1 MITININ
8 KYLIG
13 SLVGCAICA
22 ATSCSD
28 FNDYNETPVD
38 NLMSGNQTL
47 WENISQNSQLS
58 DFAAL
63 LQRTG
68 FQNELSNTRSY
79 TVWAPV
85 NGTFDVAAYQ
95 QLSDSL
101 LLQQFVKSHVAEYSH
116 VASGDLGEQRIHTL
130 NEKSFAFSGNGS
142 YTFGGKD
149 IQQANLPSQNGLLH
163 LLNGAAQFYPNLYE
177 YLRMRDDIDMLRDYF
192 MHYEQSVL
200 DTKNSVKG
208 PVIGGIQTYIDSVV
222 VTSNSLTRRLNA
234 SLSNED
240 STYTFLMPTDKAYQE
255 MYDSIK
261 PLYKFIAKTVVQDV
275 ASFQKVDDSKTIT
288 ADLAQRNLTAA
299 ELSDSLTR
307 RIIADNLVF
316 SNNDG
321 YNQWLIDDNPNQ
333 DTLRSTTRIKYSNPR
348 DILEPMKEMVPM
360 SNGYARVMDS
370 LAFLPWETYNPMIE
384 ANPAYY
390 AYSPIDTDHRN
401 NNRFAFTTTNVRV
414 PDSIAQKMF
423 GPEETGFTYAWIRPA
438 DEFAM
443 PDVYIKLP
451 NVLSTT
457 YKFYAVF
464 LPWRVETSPGR
475 YVRLGSNDKPN
486 LLNFQVSYCGTNGKL
501 ATYSFSKKYLETG
514 KSSDANPT
522 TKKLNYTTAFYND
535 PAKVDTVYLG
545 EFTFPVA
552 YDGLGTDYAPNI
564 HISSPLDTFSDDDMT
579 NYTGDIRLKAIIM
592 KPVELVEYEENN
604 K

>member
-1 MITININ
+1 
-8 KYLIG
+8 
-13 SLVGCAICA
+13 
-22 ATSCSD
+22 
-28 FNDYNETPVD
+28 
-38 NLMSGNQTL
+38 
-47 WENISQNSQLS
+47 
-58 DFAAL
+58 
-63 LQRTG
+63 
-68 FQNELSNTRSY
+68 
-79 TVWAPV
+79 
-85 NGTFDVAAYQ
+85 
-95 QLSDSL
+95 
-101 LLQQFVKSHVAEYSH
+101 
-116 VASGDLGEQRIHTL
+116 
-130 NEKSFAFSGNGS
+130 
-142 YTFGGKD
+142 
-149 IQQANLPSQNGLLH
+149 
-163 LLNGAAQFYPNLYE
+163 
-177 YLRMRDDIDMLRDYF
+177 
-192 MHYEQSVL
+192 
-200 DTKNSVKG
+200 
-208 PVIGGIQTYIDSVV
+208 
-222 VTSNSLTRRLNA
+222 
-234 SLSNED
+234 
-240 STYTFLMPTDKAYQE
+240 
-255 MYDSIK
+255 
-261 PLYKFIAKTVVQDV
+261 
-275 ASFQKVDDSKTIT
+275 
-288 ADLAQRNLTAA
+288 
-299 ELSDSLTR
+299 
-307 RIIADNLVF
+307 
-316 SNNDG
+316 
-321 YNQWLIDDNPNQ
+321 
-333 DTLRSTTRIKYSNPR
+333 
-348 DILEPMKEMVPM
+348 
-360 SNGYARVMDS
+360 
-370 LAFLPWETYNPMIE
+370 MIE

-414 PDSIAQKMF
+414 PDSLAQKMF

-464 LPWRVETSPGR
+464 LPWMVETSPGR

-522 TKKLNYTTAFYND
+522 TKKLNYNTAFYND

-552 YDGLGTDYAPNI
+552 YDGLGNDYAPNI